1 MIHKTKEEF
10 HKCYYEDDM
19 LVPIDQD
26 SLSKNENK
34 TQPKDDATYT
44 LTSDKSWSK
53 RKLNNDVGWT
63 FALRFEKWIGF
74 NTKTCFIPIEYK
86 GRNKA

>member
-10 HKCYYEDDM
+10 HKCCYEDDM

-34 TQPKDDATYT
+34 TQPKDDATHS
-44 LTSDKSWSK
+44 LTSDKS
-53 RKLNNDVGWT
+53 
-63 FALRFEKWIGF
+63 
-74 NTKTCFIPIEYK
+74 
-86 GRNKA
+86 